1 MLYSK
6 LQIGCV
12 PKILKLSLNFCC
24 KFQITLKIYE
34 KKNFFYEMPTNMKHG
49 KLNKQK
55 IILKNERV
63 EIK

>member
-1 MLYSK
+1 MMPWSLEMLSWE

-34 KKNFFYEMPTNMKHG
+34 KKTFF
-49 KLNKQK
+49 L
-55 IILKNERV
+55 
-63 EIK
+63 